1 MFPRLATGLAPAL
14 ALVAL
19 LALGACQ
26 TPHEGRVDPT
36 LFPRQTDA
44 RAIFDGPVA
53 VLTDATSLETVVLG
67 ETLADRRPMQMPIGR
82 IVHEASL
89 EAFAE
94 VFKGGVQAVDRL
106 GGGPVTAMPLVAV
119 RLANFVYRDRLQYI
133 VPLPLPL
140 VAVEKWRLDVQI
152 AVDVRLLDDK
162 GEVLWS
168 STYDSGVQAFDEGTF
183 TEPTA
188 LLERPE
194 SLVRLAH
201 ETAFRLMQQAARDVG
216 EWLRNERLRE
226 RRL

>member
-1 MFPRLATGLAPAL
+1 MLPRLATGLAPAL

-26 TPHEGRVDPT
+26 TPHEGRVDPA

-67 ETLADRRPMQMPIGR
+67 EALADRRPMQMPIGR

-106 GGGPVTAMPLVAV
+106 GGGPATAMPLVAV
-119 RLANFVYRDRLQYI
+119 RLANFVYRDRLRYI
-133 VPLPLPL
+133 VPLLF
-140 VAVEKWRLDVQI
+140 VSVEKWRLDVQI

-168 STYDSGVQAFDEGTF
+168 STYDSGVQVFDEGDF
-183 TEPTA
+183 TAPTA

-194 SLVRLAH
+194 SLVRLTH

-216 EWLRNERLRE
+216 EWLRKERLRE

>member
-1 MFPRLATGLAPAL
+1 
-14 ALVAL
+14 
-19 LALGACQ
+19 
-26 TPHEGRVDPT
+26 
-36 LFPRQTDA
+36 
-44 RAIFDGPVA
+44 
-53 VLTDATSLETVVLG
+53 VVLG
-67 ETLADRRPMQMPIGR
+67 EALADRRPMQMPIGR

-106 GGGPVTAMPLVAV
+106 GGGPATAMPLVSV
-119 RLANFVYRDRLQYI
+119 RLANFVYRDRLRYI
-133 VPLPLPL
+133 VPLLF
-140 VAVEKWRLDVQI
+140 VSVEKWRLDVQI

-168 STYDSGVQAFDEGTF
+168 STYDSGVQVFDEGDF
-183 TEPTA
+183 TAPTA

-194 SLVRLAH
+194 SLVRLTH